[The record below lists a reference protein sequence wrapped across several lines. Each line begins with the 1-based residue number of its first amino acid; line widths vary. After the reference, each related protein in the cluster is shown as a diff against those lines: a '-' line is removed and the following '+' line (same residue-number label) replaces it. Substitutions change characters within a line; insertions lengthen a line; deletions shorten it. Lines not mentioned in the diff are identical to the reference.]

1 VVHDDQHG
9 YLLEKA
15 LDAGRLYF
23 KSPSDMSDGGREAS
37 MFWCSKTIRLLRVP
51 AGVALA
57 VLVLAADEASAYV
70 IFLKDGSRIEAKE
83 KPTAQGSK
91 WVFVIS
97 SGNRQSILAS
107 EVDEKK
113 TEEFNKLGL
122 GDSYLLSEEKEKT
135 IQQGSARKPT
145 LSEFIKDNKKSDMRG
160 IPGAGGE
167 PSQKSA
173 GTAPAAARK
182 AVPAPASLGSAVQVD
197 SVISEAF
204 TRALEG
210 AGVRGARVTPAGAG
224 LRVQA
229 ITENEQ
235 QVFAAIGAAARG
247 LKESRASGR
256 SVDKVE
262 LFLASATGENAGKFK
277 ISPEDAEALLNGKVS
292 AAKYFVA
299 NVIF

>member
-1 VVHDDQHG
+1 
-9 YLLEKA
+9 
-15 LDAGRLYF
+15 
-23 KSPSDMSDGGREAS
+23 
-37 MFWCSKTIRLLRVP
+37 MFWCSKTIRLLRAP
-51 AGVALA
+51 LGVALA
-57 VLVLAADEASAYV
+57 ALVLAAGEASAYV
-70 IFLKDGSRIEAKE
+70 IFLKDGSRLEAKE
-83 KPTAQGSK
+83 KPTIQGKK
-91 WVFVIS
+91 WVFVIP

-113 TEEFNKLGL
+113 TEEFNSQGL
-122 GDSYLLSEEKEKT
+122 GDSYLLTEEKGKT

-145 LSEFIKDNKKSDMRG
+145 LSEFIKTNKKSDMRG
-160 IPGAGGE
+160 VPGPGAE
-167 PSQKSA
+167 PSEKSA
-173 GTAPAAARK
+173 GAAPAGAGKASTSPAAPSS
-182 AVPAPASLGSAVQVD
+182 VVQID

-256 SVDKVE
+256 PIDKVE
-262 LFLASATGENAGKFK
+262 LFLASATGENAGKFN
-277 ISPEDAEALLNGKVS
+277 ISPDDAEALLNGKVS

>member
-1 VVHDDQHG
+1 MLCSG
-9 YLLEKA
+9 KA
-15 LDAGRLYF
+15 FLF
-23 KSPSDMSDGGREAS
+23 
-37 MFWCSKTIRLLRVP
+37 LRVP
-51 AGVALA
+51 AGLAL
-57 VLVLAADEASAYV
+57 LAAFLAAGEASAYV

-83 KPTAQGSK
+83 KPTLQGNK
-91 WVFVIS
+91 YVWVVS
-97 SGNRQSILAS
+97 SGNRQSILAA

-113 TEEFNKLGL
+113 TEEFNAQGL
-122 GDSYLLSEEKEKT
+122 GDAYLLTEDKGKT
-135 IQQGSARKPT
+135 LQQGSSRKPT
-145 LSEFIKDNKKSDMRG
+145 LSEYIKTNKKSELG
-160 IPGAGGE
+160 GAAPQAAAPTE
-167 PSQKSA
+167 KSA
-173 GTAPAAARK
+173 SPLPAVAAASKGAPAPAAA
-182 AVPAPASLGSAVQVD
+182 AAAPAVQID

-229 ITENEQ
+229 ITETEQ

-256 SVDKVE
+256 PLDRVE
-262 LFLASATGENAGKFK
+262 LFLASTSGESAGKFH